1 MEISTHPN
9 PLLERLNWRSLDGT
23 WRFAYDDRAQ
33 GQTPAEVTFD
43 REILVPYSPE
53 SLSSGIH
60 DTGYHPVVWY
70 ARNVPLQPHERAQV
84 GSRLILHFGA
94 IDYRAKVWVNGQ
106 AIAEHEGGH
115 TSFCADVPAHIRGSS
130 ALEIVVRAEDD
141 PHDLHQPRGKQDWQ
155 PEPHV
160 IWYPRTTGIWQTV
173 WLEVV
178 PEVRI
183 ETLRWTPDLTH
194 WSIELEASVTGAIPK
209 QASLRAGLS
218 LRGQTVAEGSVR
230 ILNGRVRL
238 CLSLPDPGIDDE
250 RNLWMWSP
258 EHPHLLEATLELTD
272 ETVPSNPVI
281 LDTVRSYTALRS
293 VGTDCKRFLLNGDP
307 YYLRMV
313 LDQGYWPEGVMT
325 ATDEELRRDVELT
338 KQLGFNG
345 ARKHQKVE
353 SSRWLYWCD
362 LLGLIVWA
370 EMPSHYAFSS
380 EATVRLRAEWTEV
393 IERDRSHPCIV
404 AWVPLNESWGIT
416 NVSRDATQQHYAQ
429 ALYHL
434 TKTLDP
440 SRLAIANDGWEFVV
454 GDWLGIHDYTHLPE
468 KLFQRYGSHEA
479 VRYTLENPTGKPL
492 VVGGFYSEN
501 IPIFLSEFGGIAF
514 TVGADSKGWG
524 YSRVSDATMFEEKY
538 RALLEMVHECKGIA
552 GFCYT
557 QLTDTFE
564 EKNGLLDE
572 RRQPKAE
579 LKRLGQITRGQRSA
593 HQAEIEGEANPL
605 GYSKR
610 WF

>member
-9 PLLERLNWRSLDGT
+9 PLLERSDWRSLDGT
-23 WRFAYDDRAQ
+23 WRFAYDDHARW
-33 GQTPAEVTFD
+33 QTPADVTFD
-43 REILVPYSPE
+43 REIRVPYPPE
-53 SLSSGIH
+53 SLSSGIY
-60 DTGYHPVVWY
+60 DTGYHRVVWY
-70 ARNVPLQPHERAQV
+70 ARSVPLAAHERAQV

-106 AIAEHEGGH
+106 AVAEHEGGH
-115 TSFCADVPAHIRGSS
+115 TSFCADVTAQIRGSS
-130 ALEIVVRAEDD
+130 ALEIVVRAQDD
-141 PHDLHQPRGKQDWQ
+141 PHDLHQPRGKQDWR

-178 PEVRI
+178 PKARI
-183 ETLRWTPDLTH
+183 ETLRWTPDLSC
-194 WSIELEASVTGAIPK
+194 WSIELEASVTGPIPDRT
-209 QASLRAGLS
+209 SLRAGLS
-218 LRGQTVAEGSVR
+218 LRGQMVAEGSVR
-230 ILNGRVRL
+230 VLNGRVKL
-238 CLSLPDPGIDDE
+238 SLSLPDPGIDDE
-250 RNLWMWSP
+250 RNLWVWSP
-258 EHPHLLEATLELTD
+258 EHPHLLAATLELRD
-272 ETVPSNPVI
+272 ETTPSNPVI

-293 VGTDCKRFLLNGDP
+293 VGTDRKRFLLNGDP

-313 LDQGYWPEGVMT
+313 LDQGYWPEGLMT

-380 EATVRLRAEWTEV
+380 EATVRLTSEWTEV

-416 NVSRDATQQHYAQ
+416 NVSKDASQQHYAQ

-440 SRLAIANDGWEFVV
+440 SRLAIANDGWEFLG

-468 KLFQRYGSHEA
+468 KLFQRYGSPEA

-492 VVGGFYSEN
+492 VVGGFNPEG
-501 IPIFLSEFGGIAF
+501 IPVFLSEFGGIAF

-538 RALLEMVHECKGIA
+538 RALLEVVHECKGIA

-579 LKRLGQITRGQRSA
+579 LNRLGQITRGQRSA
-593 HQAEIEGEANPL
+593 HQAEIEGEANPS